1 MNSGSHYL
9 HFAWNHRQKMDVG
22 DLELLASSSQKVFYF
37 VARALS
43 VFLHLAPDWPQNAQA
58 AAHFA
63 EFLTGYKPDEAV
75 RVKFLRQ
82 PADRKLLPCTVGY
95 VDGFCKVLIMV
106 AVVTFIYELE
116 PWLNTLL
123 GSTLAPCVFICTWTK
138 EWTEDVLNRPEV
150 RSLLRSFR
158 WIRCSY
164 TYAESPTYHSLLSLS
179 ALFAKSCSLESV
191 HSSFKSS

>member
-1 MNSGSHYL
+1 
-9 HFAWNHRQKMDVG
+9 MDVG